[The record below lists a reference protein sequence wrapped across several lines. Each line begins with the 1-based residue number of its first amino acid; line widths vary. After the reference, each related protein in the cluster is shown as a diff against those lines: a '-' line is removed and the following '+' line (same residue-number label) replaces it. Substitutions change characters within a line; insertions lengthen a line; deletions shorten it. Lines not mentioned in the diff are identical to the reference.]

1 MKLKIDLKINTA
13 KVNTDLSLWW
23 VRITNKIG
31 FDVVAR
37 LQGTNPVDTG
47 FSRGR
52 WLYTAP
58 STAYGPGKITN
69 DAAYI
74 LRLNDGHSKQA
85 APGWIDACFYE
96 AMRFLR

>member
-1 MKLKIDLKINTA
+1 MKLKLELKLNPVQVQSNLGA
-13 KVNTDLSLWW
+13 WCN
-23 VRITNKIG
+23 RITNKIG
-31 FDVVAR
+31 FDVVMR

-52 WLYTAP
+52 WVYTGP
-58 STAYGPGKITN
+58 SVPFGVGKITN
-69 DAAYI
+69 DASYI
-74 LRLNDGHSKQA
+74 LVLNDGRSKQA